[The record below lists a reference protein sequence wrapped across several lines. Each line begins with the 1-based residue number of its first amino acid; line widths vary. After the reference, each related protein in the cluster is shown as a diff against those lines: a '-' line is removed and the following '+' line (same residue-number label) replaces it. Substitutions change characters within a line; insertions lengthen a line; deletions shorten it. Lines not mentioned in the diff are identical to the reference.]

1 MASVLSTGQITIID
15 YNDAL
20 SLTSYI
26 TSNKTKTQMFNP
38 DNGSYNPDWSS
49 SSLVLTPSLFK
60 LGTSTDIIST
70 NAVTSITW
78 WDVTAGTETSIVTN
92 AGLGYAVGGAKPN
105 ALTINKNL
113 LAGLTGKDFMCKII
127 YHDDSTNLDLTV
139 KTDITFSRVV
149 NGSGIADAICWLPD
163 GNVFKNDSVTSLR
176 AQCDMWRGSVID
188 TTNVTYKWFSQDP
201 AQATDVGGGI
211 GWKACTETANV
222 TTGVTS
228 SIMTIFPNAVATYEV
243 FKCVITDTDS
253 ASNTYNQTFKDTCTI
268 ADQSDPI
275 QCSVVSSG
283 GEVFKNGTGSSTL
296 TAKLFQAGA
305 EIDSAGTKYTY
316 KWYKYDNTGA
326 LVALWGGATN
336 YKTGKTLAIGG
347 ADVDTKATFNV
358 EVEG

>member
-1 MASVLSTGQITIID
+1 MAVLSTGQITIID

-26 TSNKTKTQMFNP
+26 SSNKTKTQMFNP

-70 NAVTSITW
+70 AAVTSITW
-78 WDVTAGTETSIVTN
+78 WDVTAGTETAIVTN
-92 AGLGYAVGGAKPN
+92 ATLGYSVAASKPN
-105 ALTINKNL
+105 ALTINKNV
-113 LAGLTGKDFMCKII
+113 LAGLAGKDFMCKII
-127 YHDDSTNLDLTV
+127 YHDASTNLDLTV

-149 NGSGIADAICWLPD
+149 NGSGIADAVAWLPD
-163 GNVFKNDSVTSLR
+163 GNVFKNGTVTSLR

-188 TTNVTYKWFSQDP
+188 TTLVTYQWYQQDP
-201 AQATDVGGGI
+201 AQSTDVGGGV
-211 GWKACTETANV
+211 GWKKCVETANV

-228 SIMTIFPNAVATYEV
+228 NIMTIFPSAVATYEV

-253 ASNTYNQTFKDTCTI
+253 ASTTYNSKFVDTVTI

-275 QCSVVSSG
+275 QCTVVSSG
-283 GEVFKNGTGSSTL
+283 GEVFKNGSGSSTL

-305 EIDSAGTKYTY
+305 EIDAAGTKYTY
-316 KWYKYDNTGA
+316 KWYKYNNSGT
-326 LVALWGGATN
+326 LVTDWGGVGVN
-336 YKTGKTLAIGG
+336 YKTGKTLPIGG
-347 ADVDTKATFNV
+347 ADVDIKATFNV